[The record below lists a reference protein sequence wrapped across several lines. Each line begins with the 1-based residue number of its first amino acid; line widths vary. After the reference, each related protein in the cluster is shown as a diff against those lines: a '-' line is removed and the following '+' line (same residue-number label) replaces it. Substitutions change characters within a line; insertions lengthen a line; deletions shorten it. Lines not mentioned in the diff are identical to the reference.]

1 MAKEHNRQKAELT
14 EAKKRRRL
22 RRVYKLLAEL
32 AEEEESAGLNPRAE
46 RAKPLRGCG

>member
-1 MAKEHNRQKAELT
+1 LAKEYNQQKAELT
-14 EAKKRRRL
+14 EEEKRQRPRRL
-22 RRVYKLLAEL
+22 YKLLVEL